1 MSAFQNQ
8 TLVQPSKNS
17 SKHSLNRILVVEDD
31 RRMAS
36 RIAQFLCSLGWHTT
50 AADGVTDAIKKLGR
64 HRYDFCILD
73 GELPDSGSIRLS
85 ALVRSMWKEAHLIVF
100 GTACNQEKL
109 QLLNADA
116 TLNTPI
122 NDTDLLN
129 ILDTVRDQRRDQNS
143 RQTTNPCPASDTPE
157 FFGNSSAMREV
168 SRVIEKIA
176 PTTATVLITGESGT
190 GKSLL
195 AREIHRRSNRS
206 NNSLVEVAC
215 GSLTES
221 LLESELFGH
230 SAGAFTGATTSRDG
244 MFTRADRGTIFLDEI
259 ATASPAMQ
267 VKLLRVLQDFNFEPV
282 GGSETKQV
290 DARVILATHE
300 NLEDLVCSG
309 KFREDLFWRINV
321 ITIQLPPL
329 RERRADIRSLAEQ
342 FLSSVSSR
350 TGRTVDGFTPAAIE
364 CLEAHHWP
372 GNVRELVHAVERA
385 AFLGSGKHIDVTDF
399 PLAVIEGASR
409 LGSAHC
415 KSRSQNTVGD
425 SLKAQLATPE
435 RRLILD
441 ALRQHNWR
449 RDAAAKALG
458 INRATLYKKAK
469 RLGVD
474 LAQIGRTGT
483 TIG

>member
-1 MSAFQNQ
+1 MPAFQNQ
-8 TLVQPSKNS
+8 TPVQHAGKS
-17 SKHSLNRILVVEDD
+17 SRHSFNRILVIEDD

-36 RIAQFLCSLGWHTT
+36 RIAQFLCSLGWHAK

-73 GELPDSGSIRLS
+73 GELPDNGSIRLA
-85 ALVRSMWKEAHLIVF
+85 ALLRPMWKESHLIVF
-100 GTACNQEKL
+100 GAARNQEKL
-109 QLLNADA
+109 KLLDADA
-116 TLNTPI
+116 RLNTPI

-129 ILDTVRDQRRDQNS
+129 ILDTVREQRKDQNNH
-143 RQTTNPCPASDTPE
+143 QTTKPCSASNTPE

-244 MFTRADRGTIFLDEI
+244 MFTRADNGTIFLDEI
-259 ATASPAMQ
+259 ATATPAMQ

-300 NLEDLVCSG
+300 NLEELVCSG

-329 RERRADIRSLAEQ
+329 RERLADIRPLAEQ
-342 FLSSVSSR
+342 FLNKVKVK
-350 TGRTVDGFTPAAIE
+350 TGRTIDGFTHAAID

-385 AFLGSGKHIDVTDF
+385 AFLGSGNHLDVTDF

-409 LGSAHC
+409 LGTVHS
-415 KSRSQNTVGD
+415 KDDSRSTVSD

-435 RRLILD
+435 RLLILD
-441 ALRQHNWR
+441 ALRQHNGR

-474 LAQIGRTGT
+474 LAEIGRMGT
-483 TIG
+483 KLG

>member
-1 MSAFQNQ
+1 
-8 TLVQPSKNS
+8 
-17 SKHSLNRILVVEDD
+17 
-31 RRMAS
+31 MAS

-73 GELPDSGSIRLS
+73 GELPDNGSIRLS
-85 ALVRSMWKEAHLIVF
+85 ALVRSMWKEAHIIVF
-100 GTACNQEKL
+100 GTARNQEKL
-109 QLLNADA
+109 QSLDADA

-129 ILDTVRDQRRDQNS
+129 ILDAVRDQRRDQNS
-143 RQTTNPCPASDTPE
+143 RQTTKPCSVSNTPK

-176 PTTATVLITGESGT
+176 PTTATVLISGESGT

-206 NNSLVEVAC
+206 DNSLVEVAC

-259 ATASPAMQ
+259 ATATPAMQ

-364 CLEAHHWP
+364 CLETHHWP

-409 LGSAHC
+409 LGSTHS
-415 KSRSQNTVGD
+415 KSGSKNTVGD
-425 SLKAQLATPE
+425 SLKAQLASPE

-483 TIG
+483 TSG

>member
-1 MSAFQNQ
+1 MPAFQNQ
-8 TLVQPSKNS
+8 TPVQHAGKS
-17 SKHSLNRILVVEDD
+17 SRHSFNRILVIEDD

-36 RIAQFLCSLGWHTT
+36 RIAQFLCSLGWHAK

-73 GELPDSGSIRLS
+73 GELPDNGSIRLA
-85 ALVRSMWKEAHLIVF
+85 ALLRSMWKESHLIVF
-100 GTACNQEKL
+100 GAARNQEKL
-109 QLLNADA
+109 KLLDADA
-116 TLNTPI
+116 RLNTPI

-129 ILDTVRDQRRDQNS
+129 ILDTVREQRKDQNNH
-143 RQTTNPCPASDTPE
+143 QTTKPCTASNTPD
-157 FFGNSSAMREV
+157 FFGHSSAMREV

-244 MFTRADRGTIFLDEI
+244 MFTRADNGTIFLDEI
-259 ATASPAMQ
+259 ATATPAMQ
-267 VKLLRVLQDFNFEPV
+267 VKLLRVLQEFNFEPV
-282 GGSETKQV
+282 GGGETKQV

-300 NLEDLVCSG
+300 NLEELVCSG

-321 ITIQLPPL
+321 ITIRLPPL
-329 RERRADIRSLAEQ
+329 RERLADIRPLAEQ
-342 FLSSVSSR
+342 FLNNVKAK
-350 TGRTVDGFTPAAIE
+350 TGRTIDGFTDSAVD

-385 AFLGSGKHIDVTDF
+385 AFLGSGKHLDVTDF

-409 LGSAHC
+409 LGPAHS
-415 KSRSQNTVGD
+415 KDGSRNTVDD
-425 SLKAQLATPE
+425 SLKAQLAAPE
-435 RRLILD
+435 RLLILD
-441 ALRQHNWR
+441 ALRQHNGR

-474 LAQIGRTGT
+474 LAQIGRMSTK
-483 TIG
+483 ID

>member
-1 MSAFQNQ
+1 
-8 TLVQPSKNS
+8 
-17 SKHSLNRILVVEDD
+17 
-31 RRMAS
+31 MAS
-36 RIAQFLCSLGWHTT
+36 SIAQFLCSSGWHAT

-64 HRYDFCILD
+64 HQYDFCILD
-73 GELPDSGSIRLS
+73 GELPNNGSVRLS
-85 ALVRSMWKEAHLIVF
+85 TLLRSMWEEAHLIVF
-100 GTACNQEKL
+100 GTARNQEKL
-109 QLLNADA
+109 QLLNADGFLYA
-116 TLNTPI
+116 PI
-122 NDTDLLN
+122 NDIDLIT
-129 ILDTVRDQRRDQNS
+129 ILDTLREQKNNQIKHRS
-143 RQTTNPCPASDTPE
+143 TKPCSASKPPE
-157 FFGNSSAMREV
+157 FFGNSPVMREV
-168 SRVIEKIA
+168 SRVIERIA
-176 PTTATVLITGESGT
+176 PTTATVLINGESGT

-195 AREIHRRSNRS
+195 AREIHRQSDRAK
-206 NNSLVEVAC
+206 NSLVEVAC

-259 ATASPAMQ
+259 ATATSAMQ
-267 VKLLRVLQDFNFEPV
+267 VKLLRVLQDFSFEPV

-300 NLEDLVCSG
+300 NLEELVCSG

-329 RERRADIRSLAEQ
+329 RERREDIRPLAEQ
-342 FLSSVSSR
+342 FLNKVMIKTR
-350 TGRTVDGFTPAAIE
+350 RNIDGFTDAAVD

-385 AFLGSGKHIDVTDF
+385 AFLGSGNRIDATDF
-399 PLAVIEGASR
+399 PPAVIEGARRREVTNSKD
-409 LGSAHC
+409 GSKNAI
-415 KSRSQNTVGD
+415 D
-425 SLKAQLATPE
+425 ESLKAQLAVPE
-435 RRLILD
+435 RRLILN

-474 LAQIGRTGT
+474 LAQVGRTGSQ
-483 TIG
+483 IS